1 VTATRQPGT
10 CITAAHPQGAN
21 PTTADSKEP
30 ALKIHPI
37 TSLFPML
44 SEGELLD
51 LAGSIR
57 TEGQLEDIVVDAD
70 GVLLDGRNR
79 LAACEIAGV
88 EPRFTTYTGSNPTAL
103 IFSKNIFRRHLS
115 KGQQA
120 VITVVARSFSGHS
133 LRREAKIHGLSRSR
147 LPAANVVLT
156 YSRELA
162 EQVRIGALSLDN
174 AYNTVSESKVR
185 AAALQ
190 KQYDHL
196 REHAPDLAE
205 QVTESQIT
213 LADATAA
220 VNERLETE
228 RLRQYVIN
236 ADTMRLADGDTT
248 PPLAELVERG
258 DITWPEAHQRAEEF
272 AARRR
277 DTIQRSRQALHLI
290 AENWT
295 AIQDLAA
302 RPDTP
307 YARDILDGLAPETR
321 TLAQRPTTF
330 A

>member
-1 VTATRQPGT
+1 MTATQQPVT
-10 CITAAHPQGAN
+10 YITAAHPQGAD
-21 PTTADSKEP
+21 PVADSKEP
-30 ALKIHPI
+30 ALKIHPV

-51 LAGSIR
+51 LAESIKA
-57 TEGQLEDIVVDAD
+57 EGQHEDIVLDAD

-88 EPRFTTYTGSNPTAL
+88 EPRFTTYTGSDPTVL

-115 KGQQA
+115 KGQRA
-120 VITVVARSFSGHS
+120 MITVMARSFSGHS
-133 LRREAKIHGLSRSR
+133 LRREAKTHGLSRSR
-147 LPAANVVLT
+147 LSAANVVLT

-174 AYNTVSESKVR
+174 AYNTVAERKAR

-205 QVTESQIT
+205 QVTESEIT

-220 VNERLETE
+220 LNERLETE

-236 ADTMRLADGDTT
+236 ADTVRLADGDTT
-248 PPLAELVERG
+248 PALAELVERG
-258 DITWPEAHQRAEEF
+258 DITWPEARQRAEEF
-272 AARRR
+272 AVHRR

-290 AENWT
+290 AENWGVV
-295 AIQDLAA
+295 QDLSARPNTAYAQEITNGLSPAA
-302 RPDTP
+302 RALV
-307 YARDILDGLAPETR
+307 ARLITSS
-321 TLAQRPTTF
+321 
-330 A
+330 